1 VNASEWTTTVLLAA
15 RICACSAK
23 YWLLSRPLLSWP
35 AFGMACQLGALSAS
49 VTIRVGG
56 DILHTR
62 TIREEAHHR
71 VVVLIQL
78 LGQQR
83 PNFDK
88 RTVCVCVCVCGQPAR
103 PHPAAGVRLIII
115 IIIII
120 ITRFDSF
127 RYNSSVP
134 VEAGATAG
142 GESLQHCIVGAR
154 SQAAD
159 GRGCVS

>member
-1 VNASEWTTTVLLAA
+1 V
-15 RICACSAK
+15 
-23 YWLLSRPLLSWP
+23 
-35 AFGMACQLGALSAS
+35 
-49 VTIRVGG
+49 
-56 DILHTR
+56 ILHTR

-88 RTVCVCVCVCGQPAR
+88 RTVCGQPAR
-103 PHPAAGVRLIII
+103 SQPAGVRLIKII
-115 IIIII
+115 MK
-120 ITRFDSF
+120 RFESF
-127 RYNSSVP
+127 RYSSNVP

-142 GESLQHCIVGAR
+142 GETLQHCIVGAR

-159 GRGCVS
+159 GFVCVKWVSCHARIVALLLPSSVNVLETLGTGAVEDDLAVHVGQLIRLC